1 LSLRRHP
8 LAKHGAAVL
17 ASSALATFAFLG
29 AAVAP
34 AQAAPE
40 PQPNPS
46 LADRCG
52 LDIGVVLDLSNSLS
66 DRDVDDSKKAAKA
79 VASGLTGTPSRV
91 SVNSFATFGP
101 DGTNDPI
108 AATSVSTADSVSELN
123 EQIDALRRV
132 PQDSGGTNWD
142 RGLGQL
148 NAAQHDL
155 VLFVT
160 DGKPTAYGV
169 PGSERGNTDRG
180 TRTDQIDIDKA
191 IESAN
196 ELKSQ
201 GTKIVGLGVGS
212 GINEDNIK
220 LVSGQTAGDDY
231 YVISDYSGLTEQ
243 LREIATKSCRGSLN
257 VTKLIDPG
265 AGEHGESTDVYR
277 GEGWTIS
284 SPDSVDG
291 VEKTT
296 NADGTVSF
304 KLKTPAEGVQASEEQ
319 QEGYRLQPQS
329 GANAVCTADGREIG
343 TKNIADGFELT
354 ETVDTDAIVACQII
368 NEQIP
373 GALSWKKVD
382 EDGKALAG
390 AEFTL
395 TGPDGRDFVVAD
407 NGELD
412 ADEAAGQFEVT
423 DLAWGDYTIK
433 ETSAPEGYVL
443 ADETQTVTIS
453 GEKREAAFSD
463 IVNEKEAGADPDGDA
478 SADPNGEADAATDP
492 ARGEDGATDPAGEED
507 ASADPDGAADAA
519 TDPAGDED
527 GATDPAGEEDASADP
542 DGAADAAT
550 DPAGGE
556 DGATDPAGEEEAAT
570 DPDSSGSEDAA
581 TDPGD
586 DEDTSSDPVGQEDA
600 TTDPNGAADAATDP
614 DSGATADPDGAD
626 GAATGS
632 DSDRSASA
640 DLSGNDSAST
650 DPDADDSD
658 AENSDSR
665 TSASSTSADG
675 TTSADGATGS
685 TEGSDSGSDGAHL
698 PRTGAAGAMTFGL
711 LGAILIGGGIIALLV
726 TRRRKSDLV

>member
-1 LSLRRHP
+1 MSLRRHP

-17 ASSALATFAFLG
+17 ASSVLATFAFLG

-148 NAAQHDL
+148 NAAHHDL

-265 AGEHGESTDVYR
+265 AGEHGENTDVYR

-478 SADPNGEADAATDP
+478 SADP
-492 ARGEDGATDPAGEED
+492 
-507 ASADPDGAADAA
+507 DGAADAA
-519 TDPAGDED
+519 TDPAGGED
-527 GATDPAGEEDASADP
+527 GSTDPAGEEDASVDP

-556 DGATDPAGEEEAAT
+556 DGSTDPAGEEEAAT

-586 DEDTSSDPVGQEDA
+586 DGGTSSDPVGQEDA

-640 DLSGNDSAST
+640 DPSGNDSAST
-650 DPDADDSD
+650 DSDADDSN
-658 AENSDSR
+658 AKNSDAR

-685 TEGSDSGSDGAHL
+685 TEGGDSGSDGAHL

>member
-17 ASSALATFAFLG
+17 ASSVLATFAFLG

-148 NAAQHDL
+148 NAAHHDL

-265 AGEHGESTDVYR
+265 AGEHGENTDVYR
-277 GEGWTIS
+277 GEGWAIS

-478 SADPNGEADAATDP
+478 P
-492 ARGEDGATDPAGEED
+492 
-507 ASADPDGAADAA
+507 ADPDGAADAA
-519 TDPAGDED
+519 TDPAGGED
-527 GATDPAGEEDASADP
+527 GSTDPAGEEDASVDP

-586 DEDTSSDPVGQEDA
+586 DGGTSSDPVGQEDA

-640 DLSGNDSAST
+640 DPSGNDSAST

-658 AENSDSR
+658 AKNSDAR

>member
-1 LSLRRHP
+1 MSLRRHP

-17 ASSALATFAFLG
+17 ASSVLATFAFLG

-79 VASGLTGTPSRV
+79 VASGLTGTLSRV

-142 RGLGQL
+142 RSLGQL
-148 NAAQHDL
+148 NAAHHDL

-265 AGEHGESTDVYR
+265 AGEHGENTDVYR
-277 GEGWTIS
+277 GEGWAIS

-423 DLAWGDYTIK
+423 DLAWGDCTIK
-433 ETSAPEGYVL
+433 ETSAPE
-443 ADETQTVTIS
+443 
-453 GEKREAAFSD
+453 
-463 IVNEKEAGADPDGDA
+463 
-478 SADPNGEADAATDP
+478 
-492 ARGEDGATDPAGEED
+492 
-507 ASADPDGAADAA
+507 
-519 TDPAGDED
+519 
-527 GATDPAGEEDASADP
+527 
-542 DGAADAAT
+542 
-550 DPAGGE
+550 
-556 DGATDPAGEEEAAT
+556 
-570 DPDSSGSEDAA
+570 
-581 TDPGD
+581 
-586 DEDTSSDPVGQEDA
+586 
-600 TTDPNGAADAATDP
+600 
-614 DSGATADPDGAD
+614 
-626 GAATGS
+626 
-632 DSDRSASA
+632 
-640 DLSGNDSAST
+640 
-650 DPDADDSD
+650 
-658 AENSDSR
+658 
-665 TSASSTSADG
+665 
-675 TTSADGATGS
+675 
-685 TEGSDSGSDGAHL
+685 
-698 PRTGAAGAMTFGL
+698 
-711 LGAILIGGGIIALLV
+711 
-726 TRRRKSDLV
+726 